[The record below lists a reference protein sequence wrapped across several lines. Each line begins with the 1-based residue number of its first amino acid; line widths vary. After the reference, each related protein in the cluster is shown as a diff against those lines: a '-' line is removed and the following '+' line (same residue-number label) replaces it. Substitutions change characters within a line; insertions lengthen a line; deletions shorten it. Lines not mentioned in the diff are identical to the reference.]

1 MISLIILP
9 LPTGILAQESWNDQE
24 AVIPQKLMMKAFL
37 LQELGLLSPQS
48 LGFQQWETLIPN
60 GSLGVMVRKTTAT
73 SVSCI
78 HLLYLWGHG
87 TIYCSYILSMYCTLK
102 EDSPPFFFLMVLS
115 SNVPHCFSK
124 RVSLSRIRLSAS
136 QRMVCDQY
144 PMVVYSH
151 QHLFCT
157 QVCYLIFC
165 NIMHDPMFVAQILWG
180 LSDSTAGWSLENK
193 KGGICVY
200 FNQGEFLPFLE
211 WMESSVTTCYQEVS
225 WSPPGTG
232 FYWALCIHLFN
243 SRLDIWQHSS
253 CWWGTTALL
262 GCSSYY

>member
-102 EDSPPFFFLMVLS
+102 EDSPPLFFFNGVVFKRS
-115 SNVPHCFSK
+115 SLLLQKSIIKPYQVISFPENGMWS
-124 RVSLSRIRLSAS
+124 I
-136 QRMVCDQY
+136 
-144 PMVVYSH
+144 SH
-151 QHLFCT
+151 
-157 QVCYLIFC
+157 
-165 NIMHDPMFVAQILWG
+165 G
-180 LSDSTAGWSLENK
+180 
-193 KGGICVY
+193 CV
-200 FNQGEFLPFLE
+200 FTPTPLLH
-211 WMESSVTTCYQEVS
+211 SSV
-225 WSPPGTG
+225 
-232 FYWALCIHLFN
+232 LF
-243 SRLDIWQHSS
+243 D
-253 CWWGTTALL
+253 LL
-262 GCSSYY
+262 